1 MMVLLEGLENILRRS
16 KHQRQLVRD
25 GVPLTV
31 LFDEAGGVTVVR
43 AIVAGNNQHG
53 EWEEASARAKAIIR
67 QFIDC

>member
-16 KHQRQLVRD
+16 TSSMKL
-25 GVPLTV
+25 L